1 MTAVATT
8 LAGITFTAA
17 ETAAAQVLP
26 SVVSPTSMVS
36 VLINEINEYVV
47 KLNQLAAVVP
57 AGANL
62 TALQAVVTKLTT

>member
-1 MTAVATT
+1 MAAVVTT
-8 LAGITFTAA
+8 LSGITFTAA

-26 SVVSPTSMVS
+26 SVVSPTSMIS
-36 VLINEINEYVV
+36 TLINEINEYVI
-47 KLNQLAAVVP
+47 KLNQLTAVIP